1 MLGRFRFS
9 WKWVVLIGLA
19 LLVRLVSPFP
29 NFIETFYSSALYPL
43 TSALQ
48 RTLTGWLPFS
58 IGDII
63 YLGFGVWLLRW
74 IILFF
79 KGEDKG
85 GRWKIFSNLIQVIL
99 CIYIL
104 FNVLWGLNYNRMNPA
119 KHFGLVVADSL
130 GATDLRDLSSLLME
144 RTNQYRPM
152 KIIRESEARRLAKPL
167 FQTEGFPEVSP
178 SSIKASLFGKLG
190 NYMGYSGYYNPFS
203 GEAQLNTA
211 VPDFLIPFVACHEIA
226 HQAGYAK
233 ENEANFVGFLAA
245 RRSTDSSMLYSSY
258 FSMFLYANGQLR
270 RLDST
275 AARQNMD
282 RLLPAVKKDIQV
294 YREYLTSYDNPLG
307 DLVDVFY
314 GQFLRMNQQ
323 PAGTATYSSVVLW
336 LHAVYLKEKTL

>member
-1 MLGRFRFS
+1 MLRRFRFS
-9 WKWVVLIGLA
+9 WKWGLLLGLA
-19 LLVRLVSPFP
+19 LFIRIVSQFP
-29 NFIETFYSSALYPL
+29 NLIESYFSSALYPL
-43 TSALQ
+43 TSGLQ
-48 RTLTGWLPFS
+48 RWLTGWIPFS
-58 IGDII
+58 VGDLVYI
-63 YLGFGVWLLRW
+63 LFGVWLLYGVVRV
-74 IILFF
+74 F
-79 KGEDKG
+79 KGEGK
-85 GRWKIFSNLIQVIL
+85 GRWWKIASNFIQGIL
-99 CIYIL
+99 CIYVL
-104 FNVLWGLNYNRMNPA
+104 FNVLWGLNYNRLSPA
-119 KHFGLVVADSL
+119 KQFGLVVADSL
-130 GATDLRDLSSLLME
+130 NATDLRDMAGLLME
-144 RTNQYRPM
+144 RTNQYRPVRM
-152 KIIRESEARRLAKPL
+152 ASELEARELAKPL
-167 FQTEGFPEVSP
+167 FQKAGFPEVKP

-203 GEAQLNTA
+203 GEAQVNTA

-245 RRSTDSSMLYSSY
+245 RQSEDSSMRYSSY

-323 PAGTATYSSVVLW
+323 PAGTATYSKVVLW
-336 LHAVYLKEKTL
+336 LHAIYRKEGRI

>member
-9 WKWVVLIGLA
+9 WKWVLLIGLA
-19 LLVRLVSPFP
+19 LLVRLVSLFP
-29 NFIETFYSSALYPL
+29 GIVETYYSSALYPL
-43 TSALQ
+43 TSAIQ

-58 IGDII
+58 IGDLL

-74 IILFF
+74 MIRFF

-85 GRWKIFSNLIQVIL
+85 RRWKIVSSLIQVIL

-104 FNVLWGLNYNRMNPA
+104 FNLLWGLNYNRLSQT
-119 KHFGLVVADSL
+119 KQFGLVVADSL
-130 GATDLRDLSSLLME
+130 GATDLRVLSTLLME
-144 RTNQYRPM
+144 RTNQYRPV
-152 KIIRESEARRLAKPL
+152 KIINESEARTLAKPL
-167 FQTEGFPEVSP
+167 FERNGFPEVRP

-211 VPDFLIPFVACHEIA
+211 IPDFLIPFVACHEMA

-245 RRSTDSSMLYSSY
+245 RRSPDSSMLYSSY

-282 RLLPAVKKDIQV
+282 RLLPTVKKDIQV

-307 DLVDVFY
+307 DLVDIFY

-323 PAGTATYSSVVLW
+323 PAGTATYSRVVLW
-336 LHAVYLKEKTL
+336 LHAVYRKEKTL

>member
-19 LLVRLVSPFP
+19 LLVRLVSLFP
-29 NFIETFYSSALYPL
+29 NFIETYYSSALYPL

-130 GATDLRDLSSLLME
+130 GATDLRDLSTLLME

-152 KIIRESEARRLAKPL
+152 KIISESEARRLAKPL

-275 AARQNMD
+275 AARRNMD

-323 PAGTATYSSVVLW
+323 PAGPATYSSVVLW

>member
-19 LLVRLVSPFP
+19 LLVRLVSLFP
-29 NFIETFYSSALYPL
+29 GIIETYYSSAFYPL
-43 TSALQ
+43 SSAVQ
-48 RTLTGWLPFS
+48 RRLTGWLPFS
-58 IGDII
+58 VGDLF
-63 YLGFGVWLLRW
+63 YLLFGVWLLRW
-74 IILFF
+74 MIRFV
-79 KGEDKG
+79 KGGDKG
-85 GRWKIFSNLIQVIL
+85 GRWKSISNLTQGIL
-99 CIYIL
+99 CIYIF
-104 FNVLWGLNYNRMNPA
+104 FNALWGLNYNRLSPA
-119 KHFGLVVADSL
+119 KQFGLVVADSL
-130 GATDLRDLSSLLME
+130 GATDLRDLSALLME
-144 RTNQYRPM
+144 RTNQYRPVR
-152 KIIRESEARRLAKPL
+152 IISESEARSLAKPL
-167 FQTEGFPEVSP
+167 FQRDGFPEVRP
-178 SSIKASLFGKLG
+178 SSIIASLFGKLG

-211 VPDFLIPFVACHEIA
+211 IPDFLIPFVACHEMA

-245 RRSTDSSMLYSSY
+245 RRSADSSMLYSSY
-258 FSMFLYANGQLR
+258 FGMFLYANGQLR

-282 RLLPAVKKDIQV
+282 RLLPTVKKDIQV

-323 PAGTATYSSVVLW
+323 PAGTATYSRVVLW
-336 LHAVYLKEKTL
+336 LHAIYRKEKAL